1 MYIYLFIFLLTFMLL
16 LLFNL
21 GLLPTVAVSVRAFDQ
36 LLDIYGFSPCT
47 LAQGLILYFLN
58 FFVASGD

>member
-1 MYIYLFIFLLTFMLL
+1 MLLL

-36 LLDIYGFSPCT
+36 LLDIYGFS
-47 LAQGLILYFLN
+47 L
-58 FFVASGD
+58 ASGKSLDVQKN

>member
-1 MYIYLFIFLLTFMLL
+1 MLNIHVYIYILILLL

-36 LLDIYGFSPCT
+36 LLDIYGFSP
-47 LAQGLILYFLN
+47 
-58 FFVASGD
+58 ASGKSLDVQKD

>member
-36 LLDIYGFSPCT
+36 LLDIYGFSP
-47 LAQGLILYFLN
+47 
-58 FFVASGD
+58 ASGKSLDVQKD